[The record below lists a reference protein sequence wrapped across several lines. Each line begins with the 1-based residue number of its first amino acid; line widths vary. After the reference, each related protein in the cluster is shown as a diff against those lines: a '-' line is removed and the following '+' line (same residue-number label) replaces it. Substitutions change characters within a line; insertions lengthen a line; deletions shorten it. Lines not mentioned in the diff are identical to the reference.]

1 VEAARPATADDRDR
15 LIVLATEAI
24 AELAPM
30 RGGEVWS
37 RREAR
42 PQPVDDSIDAA
53 LASSVPGGNGLVV
66 VGTVDGAVI
75 GYGIV
80 RAEVLRD
87 GALLGVIEDLYVED
101 EARGIGVGEAMMD
114 RIIAWATEQGCIG
127 VDALALPGNRATKN
141 FFETFGLVARAILV
155 HRRLDGQG
163 EP

>member
-1 VEAARPATADDRDR
+1 VEAASTADDRDR

-53 LASSVPGGNGLVV
+53 LAASVPGGNGLVV